1 MRTLSRRLAD
11 VAHAVPRAGET
22 ERGSV
27 TAFVVV
33 IALAFIVAAGL
44 VIDGGLALAGKTT
57 AMDEAQQAART
68 AATALA
74 QGPLRDGQII
84 VSPGPALADAQAYIA
99 ATGDS
104 GTVTLDGTLIHAHI
118 LHHQPTKI
126 LGLFG
131 VGEITVA
138 ADATARVE
146 SGVTQSADTGGP

>member
-1 MRTLSRRLAD
+1 MKALRHRLLVVTRRPHGRDA
-11 VAHAVPRAGET
+11 
-22 ERGSV
+22 ERGSI

-33 IALAFIVAAGL
+33 LAAAFVLGAGL

-57 AMDEAQQAART
+57 AEDEAQQAART

-74 QGPLRDGQII
+74 QGPLRDGQIVI
-84 VSPGPALADAQAYIA
+84 NSAPALAAARSYIT

-104 GTVTLDGTLIHAHI
+104 GTVTLDGTLIHTRVVHRQA
-118 LHHQPTKI
+118 TKI

-138 ADATARVE
+138 ADATARIE
-146 SGVTQSADTGGP
+146 SGITQSTDTGGR

>member
-1 MRTLSRRLAD
+1 MRTLSPRTATAARR
-11 VAHAVPRAGET
+11 HPRARQA
-22 ERGSV
+22 ERGSI

-33 IALAFIVAAGL
+33 MAAAFILGAGL
-44 VIDGGLALAGKTT
+44 IIDGGLALAGKTT
-57 AMDEAQQAART
+57 AQDEAQQAART

-74 QGPLRDGQII
+74 QQPLRDGQII
-84 VSPGPALADAQAYIA
+84 VNSGPALADAQAYIA

-104 GTVTLDGTLIHAHI
+104 GTVTLNGTLIHARVVHR
-118 LHHQPTKI
+118 QPTKI

-131 VGEITVA
+131 IGEITVA

>member
-1 MRTLSRRLAD
+1 MRTLTHPRTIRRSHSHSRGR
-11 VAHAVPRAGET
+11 

-33 IALAFIVAAGL
+33 MAAAFLVGAGL

-74 QGPLRDGQII
+74 QQPLRDGQI
-84 VSPGPALADAQAYIA
+84 VVDTGPALTRAQTYIT

-104 GTVTLDGTLIHAHI
+104 GTVT
-118 LHHQPTKI
+118 
-126 LGLFG
+126 
-131 VGEITVA
+131 
-138 ADATARVE
+138 
-146 SGVTQSADTGGP
+146 

>member
-1 MRTLSRRLAD
+1 MRIPSPRTATAARRHP
-11 VAHAVPRAGET
+11 HARQA

-33 IALAFIVAAGL
+33 MAAAFILGAGL

-57 AMDEAQQAART
+57 AQDEAQQAART

-74 QGPLRDGQII
+74 HGPLRDGQI
-84 VSPGPALADAQAYIA
+84 VVEAAAALADAQAYIA

-104 GTVTLDGTLIHAHI
+104 GTVTLEGTLIHAHI
-118 LHHQPTKI
+118 LHRQPTRI

-131 VGEITVA
+131 KGEITVS

-146 SGVTQSADTGGP
+146 SGVTSDAGGP